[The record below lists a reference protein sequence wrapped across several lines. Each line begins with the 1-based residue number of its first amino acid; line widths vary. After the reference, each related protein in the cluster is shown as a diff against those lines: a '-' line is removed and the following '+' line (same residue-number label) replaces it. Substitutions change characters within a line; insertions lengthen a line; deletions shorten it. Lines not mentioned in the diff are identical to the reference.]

1 MCDSPSLGALKKYT
15 GEYIYPLIANK
26 SDKYIC
32 PDCKK
37 DLILKKGNI
46 RIHHFSHIKDDN
58 PCNYYSRPSESQI
71 HKDAK
76 MLLKNVLD
84 NKKQIIFIRECNDND
99 SSFCNSNTEEYEI
112 PEITS
117 TSEIVLEYSFNYNGL
132 KIADVAYI
140 DNNEIVCLFEIY
152 NTHKTEEIN
161 RPEPWFE
168 INAIELINTVNI
180 NNDMV
185 KIKCIRKYLCQ
196 DCKLIKCSRCDNLCP
211 IAIMNSNRYDKTICK
226 VCYCYFFLLKI
237 FLIVPFQEK
246 DEIKKYGGKFDSTYK
261 KWYIDLSNKYK
272 ETILLR
278 WKEWTP

>member
-1 MCDSPSLGALKKYT
+1 MCDIPPLGALKKDT
-15 GEYIYPLIANK
+15 GEYVYPRIANK

-58 PCNYYSRPSESQI
+58 PCNYYNKPSESQI

-76 MLLKNVLD
+76 MLLKNLLD
-84 NKKQIIFIRECNDND
+84 NKKQLIFIRECHSDVVG
-99 SSFCNSNTEEYEI
+99 FCSKNTEEYEI
-112 PEITS
+112 PEITDNS
-117 TSEIVLEYSFNYNGL
+117 QIVLEYRFDYNGL

-152 NTHKTEEIN
+152 NTHRTEEIN
-161 RPEPWFE
+161 RPDPWLE
-168 INAIELINTVNI
+168 INAIELINAVNT
-180 NNDMV
+180 NDNTV
-185 KIKCIRKYLCQ
+185 KIKCIRKNTCE

-211 IAIMNSNRYDKTICK
+211 RVIMNTNIVKKWCK
-226 VCYCYFFLLKI
+226 ECDVYFYGKI
-237 FLIVPFQEK
+237 YLFVSFQEK

-261 KWYIDLSNKYK
+261 KWYIDASNKYK
-272 ETILLR
+272 ETILLK
-278 WKEWTP
+278 WKKWEP